1 MAPTVMSE
9 PTTIDLEDLG
19 FDRGAG
25 VLLDRALAPLAPG
38 DRLTVRG
45 RHPDLTVQLGAW
57 CRGRG
62 DRLDP
67 DGTVV
72 RGDAAHA
79 RWHDATR
86 APDAPGDLAARA
98 DATWGLAARGALVE
112 TGGPAPRF
120 DLDGRDLVWADAVPR
135 LYAQAVASQWDPATA
150 IDWDAGDPLPAD
162 LEAAVVQVMTYLV
175 ENEAAA
181 LVVPARFLGRIHPY
195 FREVMQL
202 LAVQVADE
210 ARHLEVFT
218 RRARLRGAP
227 LGVSGAG
234 GRASLQTLLDEP
246 DFALASF
253 LLSVL
258 GEGSFLN
265 LLAFLDRHAPDPVT
279 ARVAHLALQDEA
291 RHVAYGVAHL
301 EHHLAADPALRPR
314 LRDAVQRRHDALAQ
328 TAGLNQQVFDALVV
342 LAAGAWTP
350 AAIGRGHALVETL
363 QAEMDDGRRGRLARL
378 GFDEHEA
385 AELSA
390 LHTRNFM

>member
-1 MAPTVMSE
+1 MSE

-19 FDRGAG
+19 LDRGAG
-25 VLLDRALAPLAPG
+25 VLLDRALASLAPG
-38 DRLTVRG
+38 ERLTVRG
-45 RHPDLTVQLGAW
+45 RHPELAIQLRAW

-62 DRLDP
+62 HRLER
-67 DGTVV
+67 DGVTVV
-72 RGDAAHA
+72 RGDADRS

-86 APDAPGDLAARA
+86 ASGGPPDLAARA
-98 DATWGLAARGALVE
+98 DARWGLAARGALVE
-112 TGGPAPRF
+112 SGGPTPRF

-135 LYAQAVASQWDPATA
+135 LYAQALASQWDPATA
-150 IDWDAGDPLPAD
+150 IDWAAADPLAPE
-162 LEAAVVQVMTYLV
+162 LEAAVVQVMTFLV
-175 ENEAAA
+175 ENETAA

-195 FREVMQL
+195 FQEVLQL

-210 ARHLEVFT
+210 ARHIEVFT
-218 RRARLRGAP
+218 RRARLRGAT

-301 EHHLAADPALRPR
+301 EHQLAADPGLRSR
-314 LRDAVQRRHDALAQ
+314 LRAAVQRRHDAIAE
-328 TAGLNQQVFDALVV
+328 TAGLNEQVFDALVV

-350 AAIGRGHALVETL
+350 AAIGRGHALVAGL
-363 QAEMDDGRRGRLARL
+363 QDEMDDGRRGRLARL